1 MSTFLEEVAARS
13 HKRVQADKQRTTVE
27 QLRLWIK
34 KKPPVNNFREAIHK
48 QGQVSLIAELKQ
60 ASPSAGLI
68 RKENDIPGRIKAYVE
83 GGAGALSI
91 LTEEEYFHGA
101 PQFLEAA
108 RNETKL
114 PLLRKDFIVDSYQIE
129 ESRVLGADAIL
140 LIAAILPAGML
151 YDFVQRT
158 IDTQLTP
165 LVEVHDERD
174 LERAINAHAKVIG
187 VNNRDLKTLK
197 VDMATG
203 DRLIP
208 QIPKIGYTIVAESGI
223 RTADDVRRYK
233 KAGAHTIL
241 VGESLMRQ
249 ADAVEAVRI
258 LVEAGK
264 D

>member
-91 LTEEEYFHGA
+91 LTEEEYFHGS